1 MYIKFIFVFSI
12 FLIMNSAQSEILIK
26 YNKEGFIDRSWFENE
41 KQIIERNAFSTSS
54 SGRIYTTKQKFIVID
69 RNTLEYVPNSS
80 SPETLKY
87 IQDICEK
94 AGMKPAPEPRSA
106 FAYQRMSMKV
116 SFAMECISEI

>member
-12 FLIMNSAQSEILIK
+12 FSIMNSAQSEILIK

-41 KQIIERNAFSTSS
+41 KQIIERSAFSTSS
-54 SGRIYTTKQKFIVID
+54 SGRIYKTKQKFIVID

>member
-1 MYIKFIFVFSI
+1 
-12 FLIMNSAQSEILIK
+12 MNSAQSEILIK

-54 SGRIYTTKQKFIVID
+54 SGTIYTTKQKFIVID

-87 IQDICEK
+87 T
-94 AGMKPAPEPRSA
+94 R
-106 FAYQRMSMKV
+106 YL
-116 SFAMECISEI
+116 

>member
-12 FLIMNSAQSEILIK
+12 FLIMNSAQSEMLIK

-41 KQIIERNAFSTSS
+41 KQIIERSAFSTSS
-54 SGRIYTTKQKFIVID
+54 SGRIYKTKQKFIVID